1 MASLECCRAAWRP
14 LAVGETDLPAPEY
27 SSDAATAVCLGG
39 GGGGSPRTCKRGKR
53 GGESEEPNQ
62 KKKST
67 AMEVDATADPF
78 LKSDPLSREG
88 EEDEDSTKH
97 DLQRQRLHRRE
108 GPVKD
113 EGSLLYDRKL
123 KASNHYRGRYASTLS
138 PSASASRT
146 NDLEKDGK
154 DTRLRQGPGQRN
166 LERRRPERSSAPSPR
181 LVGRVGQTTA
191 LQTLLGPSRRVCYG
205 MKISAGPS

>member
-1 MASLECCRAAWRP
+1 MRP
-14 LAVGETDLPAPEY
+14 QQFA
-27 SSDAATAVCLGG
+27 LGG
-39 GGGGSPRTCKRGKR
+39 GGGRRSPRTCKRGKR

-62 KKKST
+62 KKKKST

-123 KASNHYRGRYASTLS
+123 KASNHYRGRYGSTLS

-154 DTRLRQGPGQRN
+154 DTGRLRQGPGQRN
-166 LERRRPERSSAPSPR
+166 LERRRTKRSSAPSPR

-191 LQTLLGPSRRVCYG
+191 CRPSWGRAVAFATG
-205 MKISAGPS
+205 